1 VRCEHLHDSGPYVL
15 GALSPTERETYE
27 RHLAECATCRT
38 EVAEL
43 AALPGLM
50 GRLDLATA
58 QAIAAGGAD
67 AMHAVLEAMPGV
79 DASAPWAGPTAWAGP
94 TVTPVDPAP
103 VDAKPETD
111 AKLDPLLPRVL
122 DRIGAQRRQER
133 RRRRVQLAA
142 TALVAA
148 CLGVFGVLGVRAA
161 NPGSSQP
168 DLVAM
173 TALIPDAPVTAS
185 IAIEPFNGGT
195 RIHMRCRYRT
205 VSSEKEWM
213 FHLVVVPKSGPS
225 QEVSTWTAGSG
236 DEYDV
241 LDHTTFN
248 RADIA
253 RLEIQ
258 SDSGKPLLSYAVT

>member
-1 VRCEHLHDSGPYVL
+1 L

-27 RHLAECATCRT
+27 RHLADCATCRA
-38 EVAEL
+38 EVADL

-58 QAIAAGGAD
+58 EAIAAGGAD

-94 TVTPVDPAP
+94 TVTPVDPEPA
-103 VDAKPETD
+103 AE

-122 DRIGAQRRQER
+122 DRISAQRRIER
-133 RRRRVQLAA
+133 RRRRFQFAA

-148 CLGVFGVLGVRAA
+148 CLGVFAVLGVRAA
-161 NPGSSQP
+161 DLGSSEP
-168 DLVAM
+168 DLVGM
-173 TALIPDAPVTAS
+173 TSLIPDAPVTAS
-185 IAIEPFNGGT
+185 IAVQSYNGGT

-205 VSSEKEWM
+205 VDSDNEWT
-213 FHLVVVPKSGPS
+213 FHLVVIPKSGS
-225 QEVSTWTAGSG
+225 AQEISTWTAGSG

-241 LDHTTFN
+241 RDHTTFN

-258 SDSGKPLLSYAVT
+258 SNSGKPLLSYSVT

>member
-1 VRCEHLHDSGPYVL
+1 L

-27 RHLAECATCRT
+27 RHLADCAVCRA

-58 QAIAAGGAD
+58 EAIAAGGAD

-94 TVTPVDPAP
+94 TVVPVDPEPA
-103 VDAKPETD
+103 DAKR
-111 AKLDPLLPRVL
+111 DPLLPRVL
-122 DRIGAQRRQER
+122 DRISAQRRTDR
-133 RRRRVQLAA
+133 RRRRFQLVA

-148 CLGVFGVLGVRAA
+148 CLGVFAVLGVNAA
-161 NPGSSQP
+161 NLGSGEA

-173 TALIPDAPVTAS
+173 TALIPDSPVTAS
-185 IAIEPFNGGT
+185 IAIQPFDGGSK
-195 RIHMRCRYRT
+195 IHMRCRYRT
-205 VSSEKEWM
+205 VSSDNEWT

-225 QEVSTWTAGSG
+225 QEISTWTAGSG
-236 DEYDV
+236 DQYDV
-241 LDHTTFN
+241 LDHTRFN
-248 RADIA
+248 PADIA

-258 SDSGKPLLSYAVT
+258 SNSGKPLLSYAVT